1 MAQPEPQT
9 ETLSLRISESLRR
22 RLDRIRELVSR
33 SKGEIVS
40 TSEIAKRL
48 LESAREDGLE
58 VAELLMRPTRALI
71 EIRRKGEEGHL
82 LSRAE

>member
-33 SKGEIVS
+33 SKGETVS

-48 LESAREDGLE
+48 LESACEDGLE